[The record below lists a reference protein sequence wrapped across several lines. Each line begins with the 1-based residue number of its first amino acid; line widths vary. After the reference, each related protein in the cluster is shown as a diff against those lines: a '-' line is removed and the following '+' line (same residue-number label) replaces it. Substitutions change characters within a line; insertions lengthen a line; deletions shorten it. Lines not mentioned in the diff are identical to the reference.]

1 LQSQININPE
11 QEIINDFA
19 VIIAIVDSAAQL
31 VLLQRMDHAQF
42 GSIQVA
48 IKKAENAVQF
58 KRPNKIF
65 EDALSQSGL
74 ALRLLTI
81 TGVCAVD
88 GGIPL
93 LRDGK
98 IVSAVGAAGM
108 LPHQD
113 AHVAQAGAD
122 AFHHESRGQTTAYT
136 QIGWALAFFRN
147 RMCTCN

>member
-1 LQSQININPE
+1 MTNKNMLEYGLPLTLSE
-11 QEIINDFA
+11 AKTVMLAAEKKAREHDLA

-58 KRPNKIF
+58 KRPTKIF
-65 EDALSQSGL
+65 EDALSQGGL
-74 ALRLLTI
+74 GLRLLTI
-81 TGVCAVD
+81 TGICAVD

-93 LRDGK
+93 LRNGK
-98 IVSAVGAAGM
+98 IVGAVGAAGM

-113 AHVAQAGAD
+113 AQVAQAGVD
-122 AFHHESRGQTTAYT
+122 ALHNE
-136 QIGWALAFFRN
+136 
-147 RMCTCN
+147 

>member
-1 LQSQININPE
+1 MTNKNMLEYGLPLTLSE
-11 QEIINDFA
+11 AKTVMLAAEKKAREHDLA

-58 KRPNKIF
+58 KRPTKIF
-65 EDALSQSGL
+65 EDALSQGGL
-74 ALRLLTI
+74 GLRLLTI
-81 TGVCAVD
+81 TGICAVD

-93 LRDGK
+93 LRNGK
-98 IVSAVGAAGM
+98 IVGAVGAAGM

-113 AHVAQAGAD
+113 AQVAQAGAD
-122 AFHHESRGQTTAYT
+122 ALHNE
-136 QIGWALAFFRN
+136 
-147 RMCTCN
+147 